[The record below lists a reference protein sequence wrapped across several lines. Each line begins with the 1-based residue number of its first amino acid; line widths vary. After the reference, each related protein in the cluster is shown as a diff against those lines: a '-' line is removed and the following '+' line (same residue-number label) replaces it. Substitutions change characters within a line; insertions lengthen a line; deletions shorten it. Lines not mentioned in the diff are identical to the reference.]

1 MEYTYDDVKEFEGY
15 RQGNYHGNL
24 KLVITKLSGDD
35 TTNFNDWVMCEK
47 NSRDI
52 HKCCCSHQI
61 YDDFYVQHIRSKNVI
76 SLGSFCIKRFM
87 KHQHTDL
94 RIEKH
99 RRKNYFVCP
108 LCDKKVS
115 DTTVKQFTNLDIVY
129 HKSCFNKLK
138 KTKLLMKPVLEEMI
152 KEVVQLPN
160 FSDVEILKKYTKY
173 RMGSN
178 TKYPNKKLST
188 IYKKDKRYIRWL
200 SENCYNEDTK
210 FHANLTIKYFNFH
223 LNK

>member
-1 MEYTYDDVKEFEGY
+1 MEYTYDDVKDFEGY
-15 RQGNYHGNL
+15 RNGNYHENL
-24 KLVITKLSGDD
+24 KLVITKLSDD
-35 TTNFNDWVMCEK
+35 NTTNFNDWMLCEK
-47 NSRDI
+47 NSNNI
-52 HKCCCSHQI
+52 YNCCCSHKI

-76 SLGSFCIKRFM
+76 LLGSFCIKRFM

-108 LCDKKVS
+108 RCDKKVS
-115 DTTVKQFTNLDIVY
+115 DKTSKQFPNLKIIY
-129 HKSCFNKLK
+129 HKGCFKKNKDIK
-138 KTKLLMKPVLEEMI
+138 KKMKVVLEEMI

-188 IYKKDKRYIRWL
+188 IYKKDKRYICWL

-210 FHANLTIKYFNFH
+210 FHAKLTIKYFKT
-223 LNK
+223 L